1 MYVVEMDVT
10 SFVPQ
15 AQEVAIMINHSQE
28 MRNYLDAKK
37 QLEQSAEAQSYI
49 SKFKKAKEKFE
60 DCERFGHFHP
70 NYHEALDAVT
80 VIQEQMDTLKV
91 VQAFKAA
98 EQTLDELLYDVA
110 KTIASAVSESV
121 KVPSNNI
128 LPDAGCGS
136 GGSCSGSCG

>member
-15 AQEVAIMINHSQE
+15 AQEVATMINHSEE
-28 MRNYLDAKK
+28 MNLYLRAKQ
-37 QLEQSAEAQSYI
+37 QLEQHVEAQSYI
-49 SKFKKAKEKFE
+49 AKFKKAKEKFE
-60 DCERFGHFHP
+60 ECERFGHFHP

-80 VIQEQMDTLKV
+80 AIQQQMDALEV
-91 VQAFKAA
+91 VQAFKTA
-98 EQTLDELLYDVA
+98 ETALDELLYDVA

-121 KVPSNNI
+121 KVPSNSI